1 MLRNLAI
8 LFLGASSVA
17 HAQGM
22 LIPTDNAMGPLGIK
36 YQRVSAE
43 IQDGAAVTKVE
54 QVFSNT
60 GPRQL
65 EAHFVFPLP
74 KGAALQDFYLWMNG
88 KKTKGEILEKDKA
101 AGIYEG
107 IVRRLQD
114 PALLEYVDTDVFRAR
129 VFPVP
134 ANGEMRIELTFS
146 QVLAFNS
153 GIYHYHY
160 PLGAGRQGAGSLKVK
175 QDFTFSASLASKVPL
190 RSIYSPTHPLGISRK
205 GENSA
210 VAGMEA
216 GSGFDISKD
225 LDLYYTVSDKA
236 IGLSM
241 LTHRPNPEEPGYFL
255 ALVTPRSE
263 SQGDE
268 VMGKRI
274 TFVVDTS
281 GSMMGERIKMARDTI
296 KYCVQRLNPKDE
308 FNVVRF
314 STDVESLFEKLES
327 ATPERVKK
335 AVAFVESFEAIGG
348 TAIDEALTRGLKD
361 GDRKGER
368 PHTVMFITDGHP
380 TVGATDEASITKN
393 AKVANKNKSR
403 VFTFGVGEDLNARL
417 LEKVAQEGAGVS
429 DFMRGGKEFEVK
441 VSAFYDK
448 VSHPVLADV
457 TLDLSAFGAF
467 DVYPKQMPDLFKG
480 SQLVVMGRYRNPGD
494 MAVTLKGSVNGSP
507 KVHEYRAT
515 ASKQSREQDFIPRL
529 WAIRKVGYL
538 LDEVRLNGERPEL
551 KQEVIALG
559 KKFGIV
565 TPYTSYLVVE
575 DQPMVANR
583 PQMPRPE
590 RSRSNEPEMDDR
602 AEANDFSKAFGG
614 GRVGG
619 AASGV
624 DGKMGPPRPA
634 SAPMPAQEAE
644 AMLKKGEGSVGIAVA
659 KSVRGMKEADK
670 DTSASSAARTAGGR
684 TYVAKGGAWVD
695 TELVDSIGKA
705 VKVKYLSDAYFALLK
720 VKPEIK
726 AALALGD
733 RVVLLVAPG
742 KSVAISPDAGET
754 DAKKVLSALGL

>member
-1 MLRNLAI
+1 MFRHLL
-8 LFLGASSVA
+8 LLSCVA
-17 HAQGM
+17 GFAAQAQGM

-43 IQDGAAVTKVE
+43 LQDGAAVTKVE
-54 QVFSNT
+54 QVFVNS
-60 GPRQL
+60 GPRPL

-88 KKTKGEILEKDKA
+88 KKTKGEVLEKDKA

-134 ANGEMRIELTFS
+134 PNGEMRIELTFS
-146 QVLAFNS
+146 QVLAFNA

-160 PLGAGRQGAGSLKVK
+160 PLGAGRQGAGTLKVK
-175 QDFTFSASLASKVPL
+175 QDFTFSASLSSKVPL
-190 RSIYSPTHPLGISRK
+190 RSIYSPTHSLGISRK
-205 GENSA
+205 GENNA

-216 GSGFDISKD
+216 GAGFDISKD

-255 ALVTPRSE
+255 ALCSPRSE
-263 SQGDE
+263 AQGDE

-281 GSMMGERIKMARDTI
+281 GSMMGDRIKMARETI
-296 KYCVQRLNPKDE
+296 KYCVQRLSAKDE

-335 AVAFVESFEAIGG
+335 AVSFVESFEAIGG
-348 TAIDEALTRGLKD
+348 TAIDEALTRALKD
-361 GDRKGER
+361 GDKKGER

-380 TVGATDEASITKN
+380 TVGATEESVITQN
-393 AKVANKNKSR
+393 AKAANKNKSR

-429 DFMRGGKEFEVK
+429 DFMRDGKEFEVK

-467 DVYPKQMPDLFKG
+467 DIYPKQMPDLFKG

-494 MAVTLKGSVNGSP
+494 MAVTLRGS
-507 KVHEYRAT
+507 
-515 ASKQSREQDFIPRL
+515 
-529 WAIRKVGYL
+529 
-538 LDEVRLNGERPEL
+538 ER
-551 KQEVIALG
+551 
-559 KKFGIV
+559 
-565 TPYTSYLVVE
+565 
-575 DQPMVANR
+575 
-583 PQMPRPE
+583 
-590 RSRSNEPEMDDR
+590 
-602 AEANDFSKAFGG
+602 
-614 GRVGG
+614 
-619 AASGV
+619 
-624 DGKMGPPRPA
+624 
-634 SAPMPAQEAE
+634 
-644 AMLKKGEGSVGIAVA
+644 
-659 KSVRGMKEADK
+659 KSV
-670 DTSASSAARTAGGR
+670 
-684 TYVAKGGAWVD
+684 V
-695 TELVDSIGKA
+695 
-705 VKVKYLSDAYFALLK
+705 
-720 VKPEIK
+720 
-726 AALALGD
+726 
-733 RVVLLVAPG
+733 
-742 KSVAISPDAGET
+742 
-754 DAKKVLSALGL
+754 

>member
-1 MLRNLAI
+1 MFRHVLLLSCVAGLA
-8 LFLGASSVA
+8 AQ
-17 HAQGM
+17 AQGM
-22 LIPTDNAMGPLGIK
+22 LIPTDTALGPLGIK

-54 QVFSNT
+54 QVFVNT

-65 EAHFVFPLP
+65 EAHYVFPLP

-101 AGIYEG
+101 TGIYEG

-134 ANGEMRIELTFS
+134 PNGEMRIELTFS
-146 QVLAFNS
+146 QVLAFNA

-175 QDFTFSASLASKVPL
+175 QDFTFSASLSSKVPL
-190 RSIYSPTHPLGISRK
+190 RSIYSPTHVLGISRQ
-205 GENSA
+205 GENKA
-210 VAGMEA
+210 MAGMEA
-216 GSGFDISKD
+216 GAGFDISKD

-241 LTHRPNPEEPGYFL
+241 LTHRSNPDEPGYFL
-255 ALVTPRSE
+255 ALVSPRAE
-263 SQGDE
+263 AQADE

-281 GSMMGERIKMARDTI
+281 GSMMGERIKMARDTL
-296 KYCVQRLNPKDE
+296 KYCVQRLSPKDE

-335 AVAFVESFEAIGG
+335 AVSFVESFEAIGG
-348 TAIDEALTRGLKD
+348 TAIDEALTRALKD
-361 GDRKGER
+361 GDKKGER
-368 PHTVMFITDGHP
+368 PHTVLFITDGHP
-380 TVGATDEASITKN
+380 TVGATEESVITQH
-393 AKVANKNKSR
+393 AKAANKNNSR

-429 DFMRGGKEFEVK
+429 DFMRDGKEFEVK

-467 DVYPKQMPDLFKG
+467 DIYPKQMPDLFKG
-480 SQLVVMGRYRNPGD
+480 SQLVVMGRYRNSGD
-494 MAVTLKGSVNGSP
+494 MAVTLRGSVNGAP
-507 KVHEYRAT
+507 KVFEYRAT
-515 ASKQSREQDFIPRL
+515 AAKQSKEQDFIPRL

-538 LDEVRLNGERPEL
+538 LDEVRLNGEKPEL
-551 KQEVIALG
+551 KQEIITLG

-575 DQPMVANR
+575 DQPMAANR
-583 PQMPRPE
+583 ARPSLE
-590 RSRSNEPEMDDR
+590 DR
-602 AEANDFSKAFGG
+602 AEPREGADFFSNALGG
-614 GRVGG
+614 GRRGG
-619 AASGV
+619 ALPS
-624 DGKMGPPRPA
+624 PA
-634 SAPMPAQEAE
+634 SRPMAAPEAE
-644 AMLKKGEGSVGIAVA
+644 AMLKKSEGSVGVAVA

-670 DTSASSAARTAGGR
+670 DASSSSAARSAGGR

-695 TELVDSIGKA
+695 TDLVDTVGKA
-705 VKVKYLSDAYFALLK
+705 LKVKYLSEAYFALLK
-720 VKPEIK
+720 AKPELK
-726 AALALGD
+726 AAFALGD
-733 RVVLLVAPG
+733 RVVLWVGPG
-742 KSVAISPDAGET
+742 KSVSIAPDAGET
-754 DAKKVLSALGL
+754 DAKKTLSALGL